1 MAAACLT
8 FGTFS
13 ASAQSIMGVSAGA
26 DLALPMGDFS
36 ETNGMGF
43 GGSAMFHYNLIEDKL
58 DLTGSVGYLTFSGK
72 TISAGI
78 PGFTALDVKS
88 PAASIIP
95 IRVGANYKFIEDL
108 GLYVGADLGLSL
120 LTFAATSVTVDV
132 PIFGPITTEIPST
145 SSTLFSLAPR
155 VGYTLPIGNNEL
167 DLSVR
172 YDVLLGL
179 KSEDTTTDPNTG
191 QEVTTTSTSN
201 LGFVGFRAA
210 YRFNF
215 GN

>member
-8 FGTFS
+8 LGAFS
-13 ASAQSIMGVSAGA
+13 ASAQGKMGVSAGA
-26 DLALPMGDFS
+26 ELALPMGDFS
-36 ETNGMGF
+36 ESNGIGF

-78 PGFTALDVKS
+78 PGLTAFDVKS
-88 PAASIIP
+88 PAVSMIP
-95 IRVGANYKFIEDL
+95 IRVGANYKLIEDL
-108 GLYVGADLGLSL
+108 GLYVGTDLGVSL

-132 PIFGPITTEIPST
+132 PIFGPVTTEIPST

-172 YDVLLGL
+172 YDLLLGL

-191 QEVTTTSTSN
+191 QEVTSTTTSN
-201 LGFVGFRAA
+201 LGFLGFRAA

>member
-8 FGTFS
+8 LGAFS
-13 ASAQSIMGVSAGA
+13 ASAQGKMGVSAGA
-26 DLALPMGDFS
+26 DIALPMGSFS
-36 ETNGMGF
+36 ESNGIGF

-72 TISAGI
+72 TISTVI
-78 PGFTALDVKS
+78 PGLTAFDVKS
-88 PAASIIP
+88 PAVSMIP
-95 IRVGANYKFIEDL
+95 IRVGANYKLIEDL
-108 GLYVGADLGLSL
+108 GLYVGTDLGVSL
-120 LTFAATSVTVDV
+120 LTFAATSVTVNV
-132 PIFGPITTEIPST
+132 PIFGPVTTEVPST

-172 YDVLLGL
+172 YDLLLGL

-191 QEVTTTSTSN
+191 QDVTTETTSN
-201 LGFVGFRAA
+201 LGFLGFRAA

-215 GN
+215 GD